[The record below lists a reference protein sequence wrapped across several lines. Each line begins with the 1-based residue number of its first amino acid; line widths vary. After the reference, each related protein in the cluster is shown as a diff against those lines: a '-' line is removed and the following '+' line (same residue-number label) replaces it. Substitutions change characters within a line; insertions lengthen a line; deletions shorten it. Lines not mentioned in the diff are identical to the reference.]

1 MSLEATISELTAAIR
16 GLTVALSYT
25 NSQPAPAPA
34 PVIEAPAAETV
45 VEVEPASV
53 PGKRRGRPAK
63 AEVEAK
69 REAVV
74 VAPQPVA
81 EVETVEEDV
90 EDVFPPAIEVEEVDE
105 IIVEDVPEAKP
116 ATLDDARTIIMQIA
130 QKLGRERGAALIAQF
145 GGRKLGDIDPAKY
158 GDLVFRGEA
167 ILRGAAE

>member
-25 NSQPAPAPA
+25 NRQPAPAPA
-34 PVIEAPAAETV
+34 PAVEAPAAETA

-53 PGKRRGRPAK
+53 PGKRRGRPSK
-63 AEVEAK
+63 AEAEAK
-69 REAVV
+69 QAAV
-74 VAPQPVA
+74 AATPQPA
-81 EVETVEEDV
+81 TDVEPEGDDV